1 MAQFGFPQSKEQRY
15 TVGMGNKDKGKRE
28 AKKPAKKQPK
38 SAPARKREDINQIAA
53 HIGGQAT
60 KV

>member
-1 MAQFGFPQSKEQRY
+1 
-15 TVGMGNKDKGKRE
+15 MGNKDKGKRE

-38 SAPARKREDINQIAA
+38 SAHARKREDINQIAA
-53 HIGGQAT
+53 HISGEAT